1 MSGRSR
7 RTTGDRSPDQSA
19 AYTLCGLTGAQTRSC
34 AAWSR
39 PPAATVVADIPVPVV
54 ADVPVPVV
62 AVVPVRVVADVAA
75 AVAARARDP
84 PAPLDWP
91 PQAPMASTTASA
103 SAGAVIAVRP
113 LMSDRYP
120 RRAGRYRVLKHPYKT
135 NSGLTTCCPFAA
147 RIVCCPT
154 NVGGDSAL

>member
-34 AAWSR
+34 PAWTR
-39 PPAATVVADIPVPVV
+39 PPAATVVADVPVR
-54 ADVPVPVV
+54 VV
-62 AVVPVRVVADVAA
+62 AEVPLRVVADVAA
-75 AVAARARDP
+75 AVAARAGDP

-91 PQAPMASTTASA
+91 PQAPRASTAASA
-103 SAGAVIAVRP
+103 SAGAVIAARP